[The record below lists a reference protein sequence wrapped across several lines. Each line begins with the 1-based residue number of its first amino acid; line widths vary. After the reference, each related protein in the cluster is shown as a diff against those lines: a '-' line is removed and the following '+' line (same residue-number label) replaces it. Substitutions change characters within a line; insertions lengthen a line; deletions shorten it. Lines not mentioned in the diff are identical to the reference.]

1 MRWEQMK
8 RTEITDM
15 IARKYKKNHPDNPLS
30 RSIIAEVVELFVG
43 VIEDTLLEYGE
54 FSLTNL
60 FRLYTYKSKRTKG
73 YNGFEGEYITYE
85 PRYTLKIK
93 TSHIF
98 REKLNAKENK
108 IDRSTAKQ

>member
-1 MRWEQMK
+1 MK
-8 RTEITDM
+8 KTEIVDV
-15 IARKYKKNHPDNPLS
+15 IARKYKLIHPDRPLP
-30 RSIIAEVVELFVG
+30 RSDISEIVNLFVG

-93 TSHIF
+93 TSNIF
-98 REKLNAKENK
+98 REKLNAKDKKTNNCTRTE
-108 IDRSTAKQ
+108 